1 MQGQF
6 KEKPVIPFYF
16 QARESPVS
24 ATSASP
30 RKPQGIPAQTLRSN
44 NNNRKTEERRNWYRK
59 FAFEK
64 VQGFLRFPL
73 SFPRFQSFVLLL
85 SPLFV
90 MHFIALKTLDS
101 PMKPQQIPH
110 IILISMN
117 HDSVRIQ
124 KEIYQSV
131 QFSDSCVSI
140 ASQGNPGESLK
151 YPCKLYVGL
160 GVF

>member
-30 RKPQGIPAQTLRSN
+30 RKPQGISAQTLRSN

-64 VQGFLRFPL
+64 VQGFPRFPP
-73 SFPRFQSFVLLL
+73 SSPRFQSFVLLL
-85 SPLFV
+85 SLLFV

-101 PMKPQQIPH
+101 PMKLQQIPH

-124 KEIYQSV
+124 KKRSTILYSSRTV
-131 QFSDSCVSI
+131 VCLLLPR
-140 ASQGNPGESLK
+140 GTPRNPWNTFLN
-151 YPCKLYVGL
+151 CML
-160 GVF
+160 G